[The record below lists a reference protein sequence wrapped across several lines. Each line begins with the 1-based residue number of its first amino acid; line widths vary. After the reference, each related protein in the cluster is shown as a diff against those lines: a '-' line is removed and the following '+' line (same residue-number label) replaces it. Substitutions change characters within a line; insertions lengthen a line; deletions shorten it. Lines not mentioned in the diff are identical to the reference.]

1 MGNTLHGLILKK
13 GFLKVQYWDH
23 FFFLIYNND
32 NLIANPK
39 LFADDSSLF
48 SIDHDPNATAND
60 LNNAVA

>member
-39 LFADDSSLF
+39 LFADDIFCCS
-48 SIDHDPNATAND
+48 
-60 LNNAVA
+60 